1 MIDLKTIDQNFT
13 LFIDRDGVINHEK
26 KEDYILN
33 WNEFK
38 FYDGVKEAMKILSE
52 KFGTII
58 MVTNQKGVGKK
69 LMTVNDLNN
78 IHTNM
83 LAEINKTGGRIDH
96 IYFCSDLEETSPNR
110 KPNAGMAFMAKK
122 DFPEINFSKS
132 LMIGNKLSDMNFGRN
147 AGMVTVFLATTNPEV
162 EFPHT
167 SIDFRFNNLLSFA
180 KALTN
185 TP

>member
-1 MIDLKTIDQNFT
+1 
-13 LFIDRDGVINHEK
+13 
-26 KEDYILN
+26 
-33 WNEFK
+33 
-38 FYDGVKEAMKILSE
+38 MKILNE
-52 KFGTII
+52 KFGIII
-58 MVTNQKGVGKK
+58 MVTNQKGIGKK
-69 LMTVNDLNN
+69 LMTVDDLNN

-83 LAEINKTGGRIDH
+83 LAEINKAGGRIDH

-132 LMIGNKLSDMNFGRN
+132 IMVGNKLSDMNFGRN
-147 AGMVTVFLATTNPEV
+147 AGISTVFLATTNPETA
-162 EFPHT
+162 FPHPA
-167 SIDFRFNNLLSFA
+167 IDFRFNNLLSFA

>member
-1 MIDLKTIDQNFT
+1 
-13 LFIDRDGVINHEK
+13 
-26 KEDYILN
+26 
-33 WNEFK
+33 
-38 FYDGVKEAMKILSE
+38 
-52 KFGTII
+52 
-58 MVTNQKGVGKK
+58 
-69 LMTVNDLNN
+69 
-78 IHTNM
+78 
-83 LAEINKTGGRIDH
+83 RIDH

-132 LMIGNKLSDMNFGRN
+132 LMVGNKLSDMNFGRN
-147 AGMVTVFLATTNPEV
+147 AGMTTVFLATTNPEV